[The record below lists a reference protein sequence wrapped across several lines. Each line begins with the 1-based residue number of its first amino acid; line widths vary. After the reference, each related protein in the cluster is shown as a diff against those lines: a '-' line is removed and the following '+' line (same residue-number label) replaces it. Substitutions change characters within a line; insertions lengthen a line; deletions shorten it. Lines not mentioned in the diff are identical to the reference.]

1 MADFTFA
8 HREEGFD
15 EHIEQS
21 IRGYSSLM
29 EDVISLSRYF
39 VEDNANIVDIG
50 CSTGKNTK
58 AMMEYNKDHS
68 PAAHYIGIEV
78 ADGFEQDLKDRKKEL
93 NSAGF
98 TNVEFIMKDIRKF
111 QITNANLVTSIFT
124 LQFMPKKDRKDVISN
139 IYAGLNTGGAFIF
152 AEKTICES
160 ALVQDMITFNYY
172 DYKRKAFDT
181 EDIMDKE
188 RTLRNI
194 MKPLTW
200 KQLEHMISYAG
211 FTTVQPF
218 WRNHSFVGA
227 IALK

>member
-15 EHIEQS
+15 EHIEKS

-58 AMMEYNKDHS
+58 AMMDYNKDHS
-68 PAAHYIGIEV
+68 PEAKYIGIEV
-78 ADGFEQDLKDRKKEL
+78 ADGFEQDLKNRKKEL
-93 NSAGF
+93 NNAGF

-124 LQFMPKKDRKDVISN
+124 LQFMPKKDRRDVISN
-139 IYAGLNTGGAFIF
+139 IYAGLNIGGAFIF
-152 AEKTICES
+152 AEKTICKS

-172 DYKRKAFDT
+172 DYKRKSFDT

-211 FTTVQPF
+211 FSTVQPF